1 MKRGGPKTSVTTVPR
16 RTRARTAASPAAG
29 VAEAVAEAKTVKRK
43 SRDNTQPRQQKKQS
57 LLAFMLSDER
67 LSPEAKARIKDAAVT
82 PVTPDS
88 LGAFAHYSVEVA
100 RTAMEGGELAMK
112 DYIVA
117 LNKAGSQLAAAAQL
131 SQSAPGAGTTVV
143 EVRFTGMGATS
154 SHPDCKPRPV
164 PDPVIGDII
173 DADG

>member
-1 MKRGGPKTSVTTVPR
+1 
-16 RTRARTAASPAAG
+16 
-29 VAEAVAEAKTVKRK
+29 
-43 SRDNTQPRQQKKQS
+43 
-57 LLAFMLSDER
+57 MLSDER
-67 LSPEAKARIKDAAVT
+67 LSPQAKRRIRQAAVT

-100 RTAMEGGELAMK
+100 RTAMEGGELALK

-131 SQSAPGAGTTVV
+131 SQSAPGGGGATVV
-143 EVRFTGMGATS
+143 EVHFTGTGPTS
-154 SHPDCKPRPV
+154 THPDCAPRPT
-164 PDPVIGDII
+164 PDPVIGDLI